1 MTKHDKYFIYL
12 LLLAAVL
19 FVTNLGSALLF
30 DWDEINFAEAAREMV
45 VTGDYLT
52 VKIDYQIFHEKPP
65 FFFWLQAASMNVFGF
80 NAFAARLPNAIIGL
94 ISLIFLYLVGAKE
107 KSKEFGFNW
116 AIVYFGSIL
125 PFFYFKFGIIDPL
138 FNLLI
143 FSSIYL
149 YYLFY
154 KENNFTYLIYSSIAC
169 GAAILTKGPVA
180 LLLVGGTLALYFA
193 FKKNLFSQ
201 IKYLILFSVIA
212 LLPIIAWYLVIYLFY
227 NPNIFIDFWNYQL
240 RLLNTEDAGH
250 GGPFW
255 YHFPVVLIGCF
266 PASFLAIAYIRKLN
280 FKSLEAF
287 QLINIILL
295 ALVLI
300 IFSVVKTKIVHY
312 SSLTYF
318 PITFFAA
325 YYLTDFV
332 QSGKVSKLIKWNLIG
347 ISFVLGL
354 CVVVFPHILVYVQQ
368 QITNGNTSL
377 IKDKFAR
384 DLLAKPV
391 YWNYTE
397 LVIPFSFFAM
407 LAFSIYLLLKNKLQT
422 YFYSVLLSVSFL
434 IFTVQ
439 SLYAPK
445 VEEILQGTI
454 VDYLT
459 FIKKQDNVYF
469 RILGYKS
476 YTQYFYGEKKE
487 NQSLLSKFKNREDE
501 EEWLLKS
508 NIDRD
513 AYFICKAKD
522 CDKYISEKVTLL
534 NKSYGYAL
542 LMRKK

>member
-1 MTKHDKYFIYL
+1 M
-12 LLLAAVL
+12 L

-65 FFFWLQAASMNVFGF
+65 FFFWLQAASMKVFGF

-143 FSSIYL
+143 FASIYL
-149 YYLFY
+149 YYLFN
-154 KENNFTYLIYSSIAC
+154 KENNFTYLIYASIAC

-300 IFSVVKTKIVHY
+300 VFSLVKTKIVHY

-325 YYLTDFV
+325 HYLSEFV
-332 QSGKVSKLIKWNLIG
+332 QSQKVSKLMKWSLMG

-368 QITNGNTSL
+368 QIANGNTA
-377 IKDKFAR
+377 IVKDKFAR

-391 YWNYTE
+391 YWNFTE

-407 LAFSIYLLLKNKLQT
+407 LAFSIYLILKNKLQI

-487 NQSLLSKFKNREDE
+487 NQSLLAKFKNREDE

-522 CDKYISEKVTLL
+522 CDKYLSEKVTLL

>member
-1 MTKHDKYFIYL
+1 MAKYDKYFIYL
-12 LLLAAVL
+12 LLLATVL
-19 FVTNLGSALLF
+19 FVANLGSSLLF

-65 FFFWLQAASMNVFGF
+65 FFFWLQAASMKVFGF
-80 NAFAARLPNAIIGL
+80 NAFAARFPNAIIGL
-94 ISLIFLYLVGAKE
+94 LSLVLLYMVGAKE

-143 FSSIYL
+143 FTSIYL
-149 YYLFY
+149 YYLFQKQNSY
-154 KENNFTYLIYSSIAC
+154 KYLIYSSLAC

-180 LLLVGGTLALYFA
+180 LLLVVGSIAIYFL
-193 FKKNLFSQ
+193 FKKVLLKQ
-201 IKYLILFSVIA
+201 IKYISLFALIA
-212 LLPIIAWYLVIYLFY
+212 LLPIAFWYLVIYLFY
-227 NPNIFIDFWNYQL
+227 NPNIFIDFWNYQI

-250 GGPFW
+250 GGPIW

-266 PASFLAIAYIRKLN
+266 PASFLAIAVIRKLN
-280 FKSLEAF
+280 FKSLDNF
-287 QLINIILL
+287 QLINLILL

-300 IFSVVKTKIVHY
+300 IFSLVKTKIVHY

-318 PITFFAA
+318 PITFFASH
-325 YYLTDFV
+325 YLSEFV
-332 QSGKVSKLIKWNLIG
+332 QSQKVNKLMKYGLIG
-347 ISFVLGL
+347 SSFVLGL
-354 CVVVFPHILVYVQQ
+354 IVVVFPHLLVYVHQ
-368 QITNGNTSL
+368 QIASGNAEL
-377 IKDKFAR
+377 VKDKFAR

-391 YWNYTE
+391 NWNYIE
-397 LVIPFSFFAM
+397 LVIPFSFFVM
-407 LAFSIYLLLKNKLQT
+407 LAVSIYFLIKEKLIA
-422 YFYSVLLSVSFL
+422 YFYSILLSISFL

-445 VEEILQGTI
+445 IEDILQGTI

-487 NQSLLSKFKNREDE
+487 DQSLLSKFKNREDE

-508 NIDRD
+508 KIDRD

-522 CDKYISEKVTLL
+522 SDKYLSEKVKLL

-542 LMRKK
+542 LVRRK